1 MRSAAEFAMVERLVA
16 EGLNDCDVSRRTG
29 IPRTTVRDWRQTGF
43 EKEEL
48 GRLDPGEPHQHDFT
62 RLPPSYAY
70 LLGLYLGDGC
80 ISQHARG
87 VYRLRITLDSAYP
100 MIIAACRA
108 SMARV
113 MPSSRASVQV
123 RHGSECVDV
132 GSYSKHWPC
141 FLPQHAPGPKHD
153 RRIVLADWQRQ
164 ICDKAPELLLRGL
177 IHSDGCRSMNRVQGR
192 GKIYAYSRYS
202 FTNHSPD
209 IRALFCEY
217 LDRLGIAWR
226 QMNWKNISVA
236 RREAVAKLDA
246 FVGPKR

>member
-16 EGLNDCDVSRRTG
+16 EGLNDCDVSRLTG

-123 RHGSECVDV
+123 RHGSEVSTSGPIRSTGRASFRSTGPDPSTTD
-132 GSYSKHWPC
+132 GSCSPTGS
-141 FLPQHAPGPKHD
+141 ARSVT
-153 RRIVLADWQRQ
+153 RRPSCSSEV
-164 ICDKAPELLLRGL
+164 
-177 IHSDGCRSMNRVQGR
+177 
-192 GKIYAYSRYS
+192 
-202 FTNHSPD
+202 
-209 IRALFCEY
+209 
-217 LDRLGIAWR
+217 
-226 QMNWKNISVA
+226 
-236 RREAVAKLDA
+236 
-246 FVGPKR
+246 